1 MERSGEKGFEVE
13 GKEAVFMEGTS
24 FIVPMQP
31 WGTIG
36 NLNMSGSQE
45 AAAVNEEASLFKDI
59 FKNAL
64 NQVKETQ
71 ADVEYK
77 QYLLSTGQLDDAHTL
92 PIAEAKAGL
101 SLDVLI
107 ALRNK
112 TVESYNELIKMSV

>member
-1 MERSGEKGFEVE
+1 
-13 GKEAVFMEGTS
+13 MEGAS

-36 NLNMSGSQE
+36 NLNMNGSQE
-45 AAAVNEEASLFKDI
+45 SAAVNEEASLFKDI

-92 PIAEAKAGL
+92 PIAEAKASL
-101 SLDVLI
+101 SVDVLI
-107 ALRNK
+107 ALRNNMTK
-112 TVESYNELIKMSV
+112 VG